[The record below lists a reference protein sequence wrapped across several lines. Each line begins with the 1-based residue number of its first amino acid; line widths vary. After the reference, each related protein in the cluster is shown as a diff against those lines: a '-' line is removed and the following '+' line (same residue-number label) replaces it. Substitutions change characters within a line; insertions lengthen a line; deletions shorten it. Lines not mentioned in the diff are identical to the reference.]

1 MIDYTKILLLNE
13 DGARLLRHPEL
24 SFRRPV
30 DEQTGELNETDARCA
45 DYCGLTFTHYPSGY
59 TTLHGSIHKYA
70 QGGTN
75 WGDFNFTKFQAT
87 IAELCERFDLD
98 PTTMHLLHL
107 EAGANIVPPIPTP
120 DALKAFVC
128 HREGHP
134 FSSMRTQGGTS
145 LGLELY
151 RDQYGIKIYDKGR
164 QYGLPSHLLRF
175 EVKFTKGK
183 PLNVLGIH
191 TVGDLLNPW
200 AWDALRDRVLGI
212 FDELHITEPGI
223 RLHRLSTS
231 QRTFCTLA
239 TTPAYWQ
246 GRTRGQRYKD
256 RKRYAAIVAGQGVP
270 SLKDALRRSI
280 ENKFKDLQ
288 RGPVRPF
295 VGPGPSPPIGGHFH
309 TLLEP

>member
-1 MIDYTKILLLNE
+1 MIDYAKIRLLNE
-13 DGARLLRHPEL
+13 DGARLLGHHEL

-30 DEQTGELNETDARCA
+30 DELTGELNETDARCA
-45 DYCGLTFTHYPSGY
+45 DHHGLTFTHYPSGY
-59 TTLHGSIHKYA
+59 TTLHGSIHKYR

-75 WGDFNFTKFQAT
+75 SGDFTFTEFQAT

-98 PTTMHLLHL
+98 PANMHLLQL
-107 EAGANIVPPIPTP
+107 EAGVNIVPPISTP
-120 DALKAFVC
+120 DALKAIVC
-128 HREGHP
+128 HREGHA
-134 FSSMRTQGGTS
+134 FSPMRTQGGTS

-164 QYGLPSHLLRF
+164 QYGLPGDLLRF

-183 PLNVLGIH
+183 PLNSLRIH
-191 TVGDLLNPW
+191 NMGDLLNLK
-200 AWDALRDRVLGI
+200 AWDALRIRVLGI

-223 RLHRLSTS
+223 RLHRLSIS

-256 RKRYAAIVAGQGVP
+256 RGRYDAILDRQRVP
-270 SLKDALRRSI
+270 SLKDALRVSI
-280 ENKFKDLQ
+280 EAKFKDLQ
-288 RGPVRPF
+288 RVPVRPF
-295 VGPGPSPPIGGHFH
+295 TGPGVSPPMGDTFPH
-309 TLLEP
+309 